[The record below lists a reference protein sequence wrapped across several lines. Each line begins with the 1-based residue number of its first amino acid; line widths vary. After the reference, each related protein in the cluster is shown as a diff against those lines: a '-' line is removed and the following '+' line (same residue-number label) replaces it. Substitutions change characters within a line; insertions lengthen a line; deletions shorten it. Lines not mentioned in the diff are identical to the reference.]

1 VCAWREITVEILAV
15 KWEIAALKSEKK
27 RMLLIKEEEE
37 INAMQRRKDER
48 WERVNEQVQM
58 EVARTY
64 RDATLK
70 ALVFCTWSERS
81 GTISM
86 FAVM

>member
-1 VCAWREITVEILAV
+1 MCAWREIIVEILAV
-15 KWEIAALKSEKK
+15 KWEIAALKSEKR
-27 RMLLIKEEEE
+27 RMLLLKEEEE
-37 INAMQRRKDER
+37 RNAIQRRKDER

-81 GTISM
+81 GIIQC
-86 FAVM
+86 VL

>member
-1 VCAWREITVEILAV
+1 MSAWREITVEILAV

-27 RMLLIKEEEE
+27 RMLLMKEEEE
-37 INAMQRRKDER
+37 RNEIRRRKDER

-81 GTISM
+81 GTISCIL
-86 FAVM
+86 

>member
-1 VCAWREITVEILAV
+1 MCAWREITVEILAV
-15 KWEIAALKSEKK
+15 KWELAALKSEKR
-27 RMLLIKEEEE
+27 RMLLLKEEVER
-37 INAMQRRKDER
+37 NAIQKRKDER

-70 ALVFCTWSERS
+70 ASVFCTWSERS
-81 GTISM
+81 GIIS
-86 FAVM
+86 